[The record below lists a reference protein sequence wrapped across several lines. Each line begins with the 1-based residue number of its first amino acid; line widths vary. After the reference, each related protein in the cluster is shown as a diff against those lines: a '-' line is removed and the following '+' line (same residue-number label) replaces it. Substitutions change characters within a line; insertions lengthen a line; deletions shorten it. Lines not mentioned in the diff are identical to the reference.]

1 MTSIQVDEDDVA
13 GHLQRSRSWLGV
25 AEKAYEEYHFEQAGV
40 AAAIAMAHAQI
51 ATALN
56 R

>member
-1 MTSIQVDEDDVA
+1 MEEEQDVA
-13 GHLQRSRSWLGV
+13 AHLQQSRTWLGV
-25 AEKAYEEYHFEQAGV
+25 AEMAYEEYHFEQAGV
-40 AAAIAMAHAQI
+40 AAAIASAHAQI